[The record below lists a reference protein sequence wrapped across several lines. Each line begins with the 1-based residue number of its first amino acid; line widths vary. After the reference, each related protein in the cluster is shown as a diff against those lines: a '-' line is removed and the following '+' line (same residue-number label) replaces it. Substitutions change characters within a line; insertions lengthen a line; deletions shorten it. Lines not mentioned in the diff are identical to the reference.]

1 MSFTGSPPSRRSV
14 EDDRSGTGPPLLLV
28 ILSACPPHVILEV
41 RRTDGIQ
48 EWART
53 DGRQNLATCC
63 LSAHGPRMG
72 EDPGIVIL
80 ATIPPSEIISMS
92 FTGSPP
98 SRRSVEDD
106 GSGTGSPLLRVAQSR
121 MTEVGQAPLLRVA
134 QSRMTEVGQDPL
146 LRVAQSRMTK
156 VGHLC
161 DCPDN

>member
-14 EDDRSGTGPPLLLV
+14 EDDRSGTGPPLL
-28 ILSACPPHVILEV
+28 
-41 RRTDGIQ
+41 
-48 EWART
+48 
-53 DGRQNLATCC
+53 
-63 LSAHGPRMG
+63 
-72 EDPGIVIL
+72 
-80 ATIPPSEIISMS
+80 
-92 FTGSPP
+92 
-98 SRRSVEDD
+98 
-106 GSGTGSPLLRVAQSR
+106 RVAHSR